1 MMKVKIKF
9 TSSIINYRKW
19 MKQLLELQ
27 KQQGFVTV
35 RKVSTY
41 TLEIKEANM
50 PNYLLSSIWIKEV
63 IEE

>member
-1 MMKVKIKF
+1 MKVKLKF

-19 MKQLLELQ
+19 MKQVLELQ
-27 KQQGFVTV
+27 KQQGYINAK
-35 RKVSTY
+35 RISAY
-41 TLEIKEANM
+41 TLEIKEDNM